1 MRHGESGPV
10 SIALRCGG
18 VEVRLVSPVVGQLAL
33 AIRGEVTGETHLLPV
48 DPCGWVWFAKSA
60 EVVARSALGG
70 LGHGDAKAGGDAGAS
85 SGVGLG
91 GRCGEHHGDGRCDSG
106 VLAEATA
113 SADVGATQWG
123 RADLPAQG
131 GGSVGQGEGQ

>member
-1 MRHGESGPV
+1 M

-33 AIRGEVTGETHLLPV
+33 AFRGEVTGETHLLPV

-60 EVVARSALGG
+60 EVVARSALGVN
-70 LGHGDAKAGGDAGAS
+70 HGDAKAGGDAGAS
-85 SGVGLG
+85 SGLGLG
-91 GRCGEHHGDGRCDSG
+91 GRCGKHHGDGRGNAG
-106 VLAEATA
+106 VPAEATT
-113 SADVGATQWG
+113 SADMGATQWG

-131 GGSVGQGEGQ
+131 GGSVGKGAGQ